1 MKRLILAITMLLMLS
16 FSIADAAFQSASIQD
31 YVDTYNSRID
41 NAPDVLKGLLGD
53 ERVNINITRNDGSI
67 LSTGFVVENAHVE
80 DIVDGGIDNP
90 TITVVTTESAINNI
104 KGSDDPIAAF
114 QEERDAGQVRIEGK
128 SLATRVKLDALLSSS
143 GVIRYFYNIFFG

>member
-16 FSIADAAFQSASIQD
+16 FSIADAAFQSASIQG

-53 ERVNINITRNDGSI
+53 ERVNINITQNDGSI
-67 LSTGFVVENAHVE
+67 LSTGFVVENARVE
-80 DIVDGGIDNP
+80 DVVDGGIDDP

-104 KGSDDPIAAF
+104 KSSDDPIAAF
-114 QEERDAGQVRIEGK
+114 QEERDVGQVRIEGK